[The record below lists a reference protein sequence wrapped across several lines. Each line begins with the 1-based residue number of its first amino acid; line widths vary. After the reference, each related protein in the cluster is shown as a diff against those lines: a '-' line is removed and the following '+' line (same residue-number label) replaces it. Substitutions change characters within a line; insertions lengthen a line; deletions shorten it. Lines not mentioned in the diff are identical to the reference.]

1 MSNSKLAFILLGAA
15 GVAVAAPADTPKTGV
30 SPQFPSEISLVTV
43 DAVVL
48 DDAGNPVRGL
58 GKDDFVL
65 TENGQPQSITTFEA
79 IVTGAPV
86 SEPKEPPPPPPPVS
100 TNVVQARQVGR
111 TFVIVFDGVH
121 LTPEG
126 ALHAKD
132 AIAHFLKDGVRE
144 GDTVG
149 LLSTA
154 NGMWWSGRG
163 ARDRDHML
171 QLLAGLRGERI
182 DVMPSGVYISD
193 DEARRIAEDHDALV
207 SNVVWKRLKL
217 ANAVFEAPTLAPTG
231 GSMTDGTAQAQISG
245 DVYRFHPEVEAYA
258 RTLYDAIQKRRRA
271 TLDVLRRVLDSLTT
285 RTGRKSVL
293 LVSEG
298 FVADDTTPG
307 FREVIEVSRRA
318 NTAVYFLD
326 ARGLVASTGD
336 PNSIAGQVVGDT
348 GLEAGY
354 IVESVGSG
362 TFDVDADSAG
372 ADQIADQTGGFSV
385 KRANDLTKGFDR
397 VGRESAAYYLI
408 GYHPTDERHDGS
420 YRKISVSV
428 SRKGVHLR
436 ARKGY
441 YAPEPSGKRRKD
453 KSEEQDAALP
463 VLQRAVD
470 APFPLESVPL
480 RVSAYVMGNAGP
492 TQANV
497 VVATDIDI
505 RDLAFDHVDDRY
517 VDRLSFFA
525 VALNMQTGERFK
537 SNQKIA
543 MRLTKATREGY
554 TRAWYPALAD
564 LQLPAGPY
572 QLKVVVVD
580 ENNERAGSVVHE
592 FDVPDLSRWRIS
604 TPVLSDALF
613 APKEGARPQPVP
625 LARRAFAAQGRLFC
639 QFSVHGAAAN
649 EGSHLPE
656 VVAGFALQDANGR
669 EIFRGDPAAIQ
680 PDADGSLARLI
691 GVPLKGLAPGDYS
704 LLLTFE
710 DKVAG
715 QHYERREPLTIAAD

>member
-1 MSNSKLAFILLGAA
+1 MSTNRLAFILLAAA
-15 GVAVAAPADTPKTGV
+15 GVAASAAADTPKNGA
-30 SPQFPSEISLVTV
+30 SPQFSSEVTLVTV

-48 DDAGNPVRGL
+48 DDAGDPVRGL
-58 GKDDFVL
+58 SKDDFVL
-65 TENGQPQSITTFEA
+65 TENGQPQKVATFEA
-79 IVTGAPV
+79 IVAGAPV
-86 SEPKEPPPPPPPVS
+86 SEPKEPPAVS

-111 TFVIVFDGVH
+111 TFVIVFDSVH
-121 LTPEG
+121 LTPDG
-126 ALHAKD
+126 ALRAKD
-132 AIAHFLKDGVRE
+132 AIGRFLKDGVRE
-144 GDTVG
+144 SDTVG

-171 QLLAGLRGERI
+171 QLLASQRGERI

-193 DEARRIAEDHDALV
+193 DEARRIIEENDALV
-207 SNVVWKRLKL
+207 SNVVWKRIQLTGVTL
-217 ANAVFEAPTLAPTG
+217 DTPPTANR
-231 GSMTDGTAQAQISG
+231 GSMTDGSAQSQISAE
-245 DVYRFHPEVEAYA
+245 VYQFKPEVEAYA

-271 TLDVLRRVLDSLTT
+271 TLDVLRRVLESLTT

-298 FVADDTTPG
+298 FVADNATPG

-336 PNSIAGQVVGDT
+336 PNSNRGQVVGDT
-348 GLEAGY
+348 GLEASY
-354 IVESVGSG
+354 IFQSVGNG
-362 TFDVDADSAG
+362 MFDLDADSAG

-385 KRANDLTKGFDR
+385 KRTNDLTKGFDR

-408 GYHPTDERHDGS
+408 GYYPTDDRHDGS

-441 YAPEPSGKRRKD
+441 YAPEPSGKRHKD

-480 RVSAYVMGNAGP
+480 RVSAYVMGNASP
-492 TQANV
+492 KEANV

-505 RDLAFDHVDDRY
+505 RDLAFNHVDDRD

-537 SNQKIA
+537 SNQKVM

-554 TRAWYPALAD
+554 TRSWYPALAD

-592 FDVPDLSRWRIS
+592 FDVPDLSGWRIS

-625 LARRAFAAQGRLFC
+625 LARRTFAAQGRLFC

-649 EGSHLPE
+649 EGTHLPE

-669 EIFRGDPAAIQ
+669 ELFRGDPAAIQ
-680 PDADGSLARLI
+680 PDANGALARLI
-691 GVPLKGLAPGDYS
+691 GLPLKGLAPGDYS